1 MAWEIEYLPQA
12 CDDLKK
18 LDHSV
23 RVQVLKAI
31 VKVSENPLPQSQGGL
46 GKPLGNHQ
54 SLKLSGYLKIKLLKI
69 GIRVVYRLV
78 YNPCKMKIVVISARN
93 NDEVYKIAN
102 FRH

>member
-1 MAWEIEYLPQA
+1 MTWEIEYLPQA
-12 CDDLKK
+12 LDDLKK

-31 VKVSENPLPQSQGGL
+31 IKVSENPLPQNLGGL

-54 SLKLSGYLKIKLLKI
+54 SSKLSGYLKIKLLKI

-78 YNPCKMKIVVISARN
+78 YSTYKMKIVVISARN
-93 NDEVYKIAN
+93 NDEVYKIAS